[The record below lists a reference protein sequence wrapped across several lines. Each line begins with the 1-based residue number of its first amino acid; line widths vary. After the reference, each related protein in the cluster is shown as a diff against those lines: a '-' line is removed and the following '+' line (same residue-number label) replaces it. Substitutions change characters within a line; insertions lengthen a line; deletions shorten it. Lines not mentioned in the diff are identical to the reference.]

1 MWQARNLE
9 SGQSA
14 DSGDFILPPNAGR
27 SADSDAVVLFL
38 LTDSTLRFRRALQLD
53 AVKQLRQPDPGLP

>member
-1 MWQARNLE
+1 MWQARKFK
-9 SGQSA
+9 GGRSA

-53 AVKQLRQPDPGLP
+53 AVKQLLQPDPGLP